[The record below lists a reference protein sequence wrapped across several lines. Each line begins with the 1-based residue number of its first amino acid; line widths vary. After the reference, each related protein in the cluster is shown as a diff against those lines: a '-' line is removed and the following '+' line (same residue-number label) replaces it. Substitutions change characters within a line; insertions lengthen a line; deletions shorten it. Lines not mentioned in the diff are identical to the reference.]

1 MRGNVVRLGAAKEQR
16 RLSMPLRSVLIS
28 VDLTPG
34 VDRILA
40 RLALLPLAD
49 DVRVTLLHVVPGGLS
64 YQEER
69 SAQRDAKKALASEAQ
84 HLRAS
89 LPREATIE
97 ASVKTGSAA
106 KEIARCGRT
115 AKAELIMMGRGGGRA
130 VRDAL
135 LGSTAERVLRQSK
148 LPVLVVRL
156 PARSRYRRPA
166 LALDFDD
173 AARGAVRMLLRTLPA
188 PRPRVTVVHAFHAPY
203 QHLSYPSLAEDYAR
217 ERKLLLQSESTQ
229 KLAALI
235 AASTGDAS
243 SSAPT
248 LEWRPYV
255 RNGFAQAVI
264 EKAVENEDVDL
275 LVLGTQ
281 GHTGLAHVF
290 LGTVAGDVLREV
302 KCDVLVVPPAAKK
315 S

>member
-1 MRGNVVRLGAAKEQR
+1 MRDNVMKISGAKARIQQAA
-16 RLSMPLRSVLIS
+16 PFRSILAS

-34 VDRILA
+34 TDRTLA
-40 RLALLPLAD
+40 RLALLPLAED
-49 DVRVTLLHVVPGGLS
+49 AHVTLLHVVPSGLS
-64 YQEER
+64 FQEER
-69 SAQRDAKKALASEAQ
+69 SAQRDAKRALASEVQ
-84 HLRAS
+84 YLRAGLS
-89 LPREATIE
+89 RKVAV
-97 ASVKTGSAA
+97 AAVVKVGSPA
-106 KEIARCGRT
+106 KEIAACGREV
-115 AKAELIMMGRGGGRA
+115 KAELIVMGRGGGRA

-156 PARSRYRRPA
+156 PARAAYRRPA

-173 AARGAVRMLLRTLPA
+173 ASRGAVRMLLRALPA
-188 PRPRVTVVHAFHAPY
+188 PRPRTTVVHAFHVPY
-203 QHLSYPSLAEDYAR
+203 QSLSYPSLAEDYAR
-217 ERKLLLQSESTQ
+217 ERRALLQREHTE

-235 AASTGDAS
+235 EAAVGAKSSAS
-243 SSAPT
+243 SA
-248 LEWRPYV
+248 LDWRPYV
-255 RNGFAQAVI
+255 RYGFAQALI
-264 EKAVENEDVDL
+264 AKAVENEDTDL

-302 KCDVLVVPPAAKK
+302 KCDVLVVPPAARK